1 MLENV
6 TIGDLAFWES
16 ARTQNV
22 THVWIK
28 VYAEVSCF
36 FEVVFMNKGGEKQI
50 NKGFRKQNDQ
60 FDGNREESFNT

>member
-1 MLENV
+1 M
-6 TIGDLAFWES
+6 
-16 ARTQNV
+16 
-22 THVWIK
+22 
-28 VYAEVSCF
+28 YAEVSCF